1 MECWVW
7 FVLFRRGIFVK
18 VELFGFVVGG
28 IFWDVVL
35 VDIFILYLLL
45 LLLLCSYVYVV
56 IVRVFFV
63 VEVSFMGGLVGGVLG
78 LIIFLLYFL
87 YFF

>member
-45 LLLLCSYVYVV
+45 LLLCSYVYVV